1 MPHRSPREIK
11 QSPEVFDIECRR
23 PRGRRADNWVWYPSN
38 SGAGS
43 MKKDSRASK
52 QKRVPRVK
60 RIDGARHWPKTL
72 DQIIWLLLRGGIAP
86 DDINRVVNASLHRH
100 RETAPLTMPAPEVLE
115 YSRILTHWQNEPRY
129 LDETGNPLLLKLAGR
144 RPSFS
149 SLVRESLSGGKA
161 ASVLDSLLAYRLVAR
176 TRDGKIRMLETA
188 FLPRGDQQA
197 QFLAYTL
204 SSLEGIVDTCYAN
217 LTTPDRARQIGQLQ
231 RVVLA
236 ERFDM
241 KHLAAYDRFLR
252 ESAEAFS
259 VKHDAWLKRREVKDP
274 TARGS
279 RVGYVGVG
287 IFGFVAR

>member
-1 MPHRSPREIK
+1 MT
-11 QSPEVFDIECRR
+11 
-23 PRGRRADNWVWYPSN
+23 Y
-38 SGAGS
+38 
-43 MKKDSRASK
+43 
-52 QKRVPRVK
+52 VPK
-60 RIDGARHWPKTL
+60 
-72 DQIIWLLLRGGIAP
+72 
-86 DDINRVVNASLHRH
+86 
-100 RETAPLTMPAPEVLE
+100 
-115 YSRILTHWQNEPRY
+115 Y
-129 LDETGNPLLLKLAGR
+129 LDEAGNPLLLKLAGR

-161 ASVLDSLLAYRLVAR
+161 ASVLESLLAYRLVAR

-204 SSLEGIVDTCYAN
+204 SSLEGIVNTCYAN

-259 VKHDAWLKRREVKDP
+259 VKHDAWLKRPEVKDP
-274 TARGS
+274 KSTGIRA
-279 RVGYVGVG
+279 GYVGVG